1 MTYEEAQSKIDDTR
15 LQDEL
20 SRNLRKMNE
29 VAKVLR
35 QRRSDRG
42 ALSLASP
49 EVKFQID
56 TETHDPLD
64 VGMYQVIL
72 PDLASLK
79 RPLRSLTFQLE
90 AIPQIFDLPLR
101 SYLQASGSSGANH
114 EEKQADA
121 DGLSS
126 EP

>member
-20 SRNLRKMNE
+20 SRNLRRMNE
-29 VAKVLR
+29 VAKTLR

-64 VGMYQVIL
+64 VGMYQVAL
-72 PDLASLK
+72 PISK
-79 RPLRSLTFQLE
+79 S
-90 AIPQIFDLPLR
+90 II
-101 SYLQASGSSGANH
+101 
-114 EEKQADA
+114 
-121 DGLSS
+121 
-126 EP
+126 

>member
-1 MTYEEAQSKIDDTR
+1 MTYEEAQSRIDDTR
-15 LQDEL
+15 LQDGL
-20 SRNLRKMNE
+20 SSSLRQLNQ

-64 VGMYQVIL
+64 VGMYQV
-72 PDLASLK
+72 PTSHCPAH
-79 RPLRSLTFQLE
+79 
-90 AIPQIFDLPLR
+90 
-101 SYLQASGSSGANH
+101 SSI
-114 EEKQADA
+114 K
-121 DGLSS
+121 
-126 EP
+126 

>member
-20 SRNLRKMNE
+20 SRNLRRMNE
-29 VAKVLR
+29 FAKILR
-35 QRRSDRG
+35 RRRTDRG

-64 VGMYQVIL
+64 VGMYQVSTSFEFL
-72 PDLASLK
+72 VVDRRKMQS
-79 RPLRSLTFQLE
+79 
-90 AIPQIFDLPLR
+90 D
-101 SYLQASGSSGANH
+101 
-114 EEKQADA
+114 
-121 DGLSS
+121 
-126 EP
+126 